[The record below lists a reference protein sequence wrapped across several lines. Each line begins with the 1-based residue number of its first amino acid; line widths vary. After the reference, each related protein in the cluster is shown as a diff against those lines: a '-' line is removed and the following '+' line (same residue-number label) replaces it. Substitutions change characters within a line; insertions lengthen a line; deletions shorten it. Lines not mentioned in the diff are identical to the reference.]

1 MQVNCFD
8 WMGEAWE
15 AGRPPKL
22 LFDWQPSL
30 LNSFSTAPNL
40 GRPNLVASSICN
52 NMVMKNGNFP
62 VNSALKV
69 PQPQVGLVNEPCSW
83 FHCLGPSQ
91 QATLPLKSP
100 IYNDNLAAISKGLL
114 KEEVAPLCGSGTQQK
129 GFLVIDQS
137 ADKTTLVLC
146 SGVGGPLQLL
156 TSWSPQPT
164 AAYKFNGEDTR
175 NKQDFIYDLK
185 PVLSNDFAENHET
198 DEQSEMQ
205 EDTEELNALL
215 YSEDESEFDEDDED
229 EVTSTGHSPSAMT
242 TKDKRYPCEEMNEE
256 VASSA
261 GSTKK
266 RKIDG
271 GYDAMSL
278 TDTASSPMPR
288 RSPEYEDD
296 AESSCGNEGS
306 QDIEDV
312 DSSSIKKRLRKE
324 KIRET
329 VGILENLIP
338 GGKGK
343 EAIVV
348 LDEAIQYL
356 KSLRLKAEAFGL
368 NTCY

>member
-1 MQVNCFD
+1 
-8 WMGEAWE
+8 MGEAWE

-30 LNSFSTAPNL
+30 LNSFSIAPNMGL
-40 GRPNLVASSICN
+40 PNLIASSINN
-52 NMVMKNGNFP
+52 NMGMKNGTFP

-69 PQPQVGLVNEPCSW
+69 PQSQVGLVNEPCNW

-91 QATLPLKSP
+91 QAALPVKSH
-100 IYNDNLAAISKGLL
+100 IYNENLAALSKGLS
-114 KEEVAPLCGSGTQQK
+114 KEAVAPLSGSGSQQK

-164 AAYKFNGEDTR
+164 ATYKLNGEDTG
-175 NKQDFIYDLK
+175 NKQDSIYDSKL
-185 PVLSNDFAENHET
+185 VWSNDFAENHGT

-205 EDTEELNALL
+205 EDSEELNALL

-242 TKDKRYPCEEMNEE
+242 TKDKQYACEEHNEE

-278 TDTASSPMPR
+278 MDTASSLMPR

-306 QDIEDV
+306 QDMQEV
-312 DSSSIKKRLRKE
+312 DSSSINKKIRKE

-329 VGILENLIP
+329 VGILESLIP

-356 KSLRLKAEAFGL
+356 KSLRLKAEALGL
-368 NTCY
+368 NACC

>member
-1 MQVNCFD
+1 
-8 WMGEAWE
+8 MGEAWE
-15 AGRPPKL
+15 AGHHPKL

-30 LNSFSTAPNL
+30 LNSFGSAPNL
-40 GRPNLVASSICN
+40 GQPNPIASSISN
-52 NMVMKNGNFP
+52 NMVMKNGTLP

-69 PQPQVGLVNEPCSW
+69 PQAQVGLVNEPCNW

-91 QATLPLKSP
+91 QAFVPVKGP
-100 IYNDNLAAISKGLL
+100 IYNDKLAALSKGLS
-114 KEEVAPLCGSGTQQK
+114 KEAVAPLSGSGTQQK

-146 SGVGGPLQLL
+146 SGGGGPLQFL

-164 AAYKFNGEDTR
+164 AAYKFNREDIG
-175 NKQDFIYDLK
+175 NKGDFIYDPKL
-185 PVLSNDFAENHET
+185 VLSNDFAENHVT
-198 DEQSEMQ
+198 DDQSEMQ

-215 YSEDESEFDEDDED
+215 YSDDESEFDEDD

-242 TKDKRYPCEEMNEE
+242 TKDKQYACEENHEE

-261 GSTKK
+261 GSSKK

-278 TDTASSPMPR
+278 MDTASSLIAR

-306 QDIEDV
+306 RGIEDV
-312 DSSSIKKRLRKE
+312 NSSPTHKKMRKE
-324 KIRET
+324 RIRET
-329 VGILENLIP
+329 VGILRSLIP

-343 EAIVV
+343 EASVV
-348 LDEAIQYL
+348 LDEAIRYL
-356 KSLRLKAEAFGL
+356 KSVRLKAEAFGL
-368 NTCY
+368 NAF